1 MIVQLYKPNP
11 RNTGC
16 AFSCD
21 IGSSNQKG
29 EPCVYVRAVRQFSW
43 DDKKKTGSFSQNS
56 KNPEASISIKLNE
69 VEIGGLINAIE
80 NHTEFSAYHSYEDN
94 KTQISFKLWER
105 QGRPNAFSFGIIR
118 NSTNKFGIGVEMS
131 EAYCLLEFFKFSLQ
145 ELYAYRMTKNEE
157 IKSRQ

>member
-1 MIVQLYKPNP
+1 
-11 RNTGC
+11 
-16 AFSCD
+16 
-21 IGSSNQKG
+21 
-29 EPCVYVRAVRQFSW
+29 
-43 DDKKKTGSFSQNS
+43 
-56 KNPEASISIKLNE
+56 LNE